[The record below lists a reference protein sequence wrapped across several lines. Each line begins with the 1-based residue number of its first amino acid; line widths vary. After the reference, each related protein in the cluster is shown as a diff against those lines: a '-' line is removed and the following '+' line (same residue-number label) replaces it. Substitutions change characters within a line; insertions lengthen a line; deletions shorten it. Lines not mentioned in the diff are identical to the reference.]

1 MCANTLC
8 PLSNS
13 TRNCVFGSASVTAP
27 STSITSSLAKNL
39 SFLARYKMTGAKRI
53 SYHAG
58 PASHTASAPL
68 LPAGAPVPREDP
80 GAVLRHGDRVLE
92 VGREGAVRGVDGPL
106 VPLVEVYRVVAE
118 RDHGLYRER
127 HPRQQLDPGP
137 PLAVGRDLRVLVHL
151 APDPV
156 RDEVANHPITLRLRH
171 GLYGVPNVPEPVPGP
186 HGVRGRRQ
194 APLRD
199 LPQPAPRPGPRSG
212 QGASTA

>member
-39 SFLARYKMTGAKRI
+39 SFLTRYKMTGAKRT
-53 SYHAG
+53 SYHAD

-68 LPAGAPVPREDP
+68 LPAESPVLRKDP

-92 VGREGAVRGVDGPL
+92 VGREGAVGGVDGPL
-106 VPLVEVYRVVAE
+106 VLLVEVYRVVAE

-127 HPRQQLDPGP
+127 HARQQLDPGS
-137 PLAVGRDLRVLVHL
+137 PLAIVRDLRVLVHL
-151 APDPV
+151 PPDPV
-156 RDEVANHPITLRLRH
+156 RDEVANHPVALRLGD
-171 GLYGVPNVPEPVPGP
+171 GLYGVSDVPEPVPGS
-186 HGVRGRRQ
+186 HSIRGRRQ
-194 APLRD
+194 ALLGRFEKPTRPLRHRGRGD
-199 LPQPAPRPGPRSG
+199 
-212 QGASTA
+212 

>member
-137 PLAVGRDLRVLVHL
+137 PLAGVRGRRGPGRTPPPPPAPPPRPQLAPGPPLAVVRDLRVLVHL
-151 APDPV
+151 PPYPV
-156 RDEVANHPITLRLRH
+156 RDEVTDHPVAL
-171 GLYGVPNVPEPVPGP
+171 
-186 HGVRGRRQ
+186 
-194 APLRD
+194 
-199 LPQPAPRPGPRSG
+199 
-212 QGASTA
+212 